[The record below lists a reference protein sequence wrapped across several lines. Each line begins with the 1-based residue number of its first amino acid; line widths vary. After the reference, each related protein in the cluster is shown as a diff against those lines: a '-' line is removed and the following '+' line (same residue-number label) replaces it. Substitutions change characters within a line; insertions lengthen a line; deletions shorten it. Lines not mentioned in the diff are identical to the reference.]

1 MKVAPAAAD
10 TFNAV
15 KDKVVEAAK
24 VGQEAASD
32 AVKATK
38 EYAAAGAQKTQEVFN
53 EYVLP
58 TAQAGIEK
66 TQEVY
71 NEYVAPTAAAG
82 KKQQFFYYELI
93 HIILFRC

>member
-24 VGQEAASD
+24 AGQEAASD

-38 EYAAAGAQKTQEVFN
+38 EYATTGAHKTQEAFN
-53 EYVLP
+53 EYV
-58 TAQAGIEK
+58 
-66 TQEVY
+66 
-71 NEYVAPTAAAG
+71 
-82 KKQQFFYYELI
+82 
-93 HIILFRC
+93 R